1 MAVLGT
7 SGAAQ
12 SSAPGPWCEVA
23 VAASVIAV
31 GATTTAVNTIVL
43 PNAPV
48 APGQASVLNPNLPIA
63 ATHLATGTGGGIQ
76 GGSNTLLPATVGV
89 SQITLSGTPG
99 TVTLTYCNSGAAF
112 TLTSACRVLLIQ
124 NQGI

>member
-7 SGAAQ
+7 CGAAQ
-12 SSAPGPWCEVA
+12 SSGVGPWCEVA
-23 VAASVIAV
+23 VSASVIAV

-43 PNAPV
+43 ANPPV

-63 ATHLATGTGGGIQ
+63 VTHLATGTGGGIQ
-76 GGSNTLLPATVGV
+76 GGSNTGLPATIGV
-89 SQITLSGTPG
+89 SQVTISGTPA
-99 TVTLTYCNSGAAF
+99 TVTLTYCSSGAAY
-112 TLTSACRVLLIQ
+112 TLTTASRVLLVQ

>member
-7 SGAAQ
+7 AGAAQ

-23 VAASVIAV
+23 VAASVIVVAQ
-31 GATTTAVNTIVL
+31 TTTAVHTIVL
-43 PNAPV
+43 PNPPV

-63 ATHLATGTGGGIQ
+63 VTHLATGTGGGIQ

-89 SQITLSGTPG
+89 SQVSIAGTPA
-99 TVTLTYCNSGAAF
+99 TVTLTYCSSAAAF

>member
-1 MAVLGT
+1 MATLG
-7 SGAAQ
+7 SVGAAQ
-12 SSAPGPWCEVA
+12 SSSVGPWCEVA

-31 GATTTAVNTIVL
+31 GATATAVYTITL

-48 APGQASVLNPNLPIA
+48 APGQASVINPNLPIA

-89 SQITLSGTPG
+89 STISLAGTPG
-99 TVTLTYCNSGAAF
+99 TITLTYANAGAAY
-112 TLTSACRVLLIQ
+112 TLTTACRVLLVQ

>member
-7 SGAAQ
+7 CGAAQ

-23 VAASVIAV
+23 VAASTIAV
-31 GATTTAVNTIVL
+31 GATTTAVHTIVL
-43 PNAPV
+43 PNAPS

-63 ATHLATGTGGGIQ
+63 VTHLATGTGGGIQ
-76 GGSNTLLPATVGV
+76 GGSNTGLPATIGV
-89 SQITLSGTPG
+89 SQCTISGTPG
-99 TVTLTYCNSGAAF
+99 TVTITYASSGAAF
-112 TLTSACRVLLIQ
+112 TLTTASRVLLIQ

>member
-7 SGAAQ
+7 AGAAQ

-31 GATTTAVNTIVL
+31 GQTTTAVHTIVL
-43 PNAPV
+43 PNQPAS
-48 APGQASVLNPNLPIA
+48 AGQASVLNPNLPIA

-76 GGSNTLLPATVGV
+76 GGSNTGLPATVGV
-89 SQITLSGTPG
+89 SQVTIAGTPG
-99 TVTLTYCNSGAAF
+99 TVTLTYANSGAAF
-112 TLTSACRVLLIQ
+112 TLTTASRVLLIQ

>member
-7 SGAAQ
+7 AGAAQ

-23 VAASVIAV
+23 VAASTITVAQ
-31 GATTTAVNTIVL
+31 TTTAVHTILL

-63 ATHLATGTGGGIQ
+63 ATFLATGSSGGIQ
-76 GGSNTLLPATVGV
+76 GGSNTALPATVGLA
-89 SQITLSGTPG
+89 QATIAGTPA
-99 TVTLTYCNSGAAF
+99 TVTLTFANSGAAF
-112 TLTSACRVLLIQ
+112 TLTTATRVLLVQ
-124 NQGI
+124 NNGI

>member
-7 SGAAQ
+7 AGSSQA
-12 SSAPGPWCEVA
+12 SAPGPWCEVA
-23 VAASVIAV
+23 IAASVIAV
-31 GATTTAVNTIVL
+31 GATTTAVHTILL

-63 ATHLATGTGGGIQ
+63 ATFLATGSSGGVQ

-89 SQITLSGTPG
+89 SQATLAGTPA
-99 TVTLTYCNSGAAF
+99 TVTLTFANSGAAF
-112 TLTSACRVLLIQ
+112 TLTTASRVLLVQ
-124 NQGI
+124 QSGI